1 VASGFEKCKFLKDE
15 FGKSLDG
22 KGLSVIEAA
31 KPKKPHH
38 DEA

>member
-1 VASGFEKCKFLKDE
+1 LKDE
-15 FGKSLDG
+15 FGKPLDG
-22 KGLSVIEAA
+22 KGSNVIEAA